1 VESDEPVKNVDPCD
15 DSSTGRPPNSLN
27 SCEVSFLNVIKENNL
42 LTFPFFQILCCNIL
56 HNGCKDELLQI
67 FSDAGKSWLF
77 GKLWILPEIFFLDKR
92 LLNS

>member
-42 LTFPFFQILCCNIL
+42 LTFPFFRSCVVTFFTMGAKMNCC
-56 HNGCKDELLQI
+56 K
-67 FSDAGKSWLF
+67 FSQMLENLGFSANQKSF
-77 GKLWILPEIFFLDKR
+77 SWI
-92 LLNS
+92 SVY